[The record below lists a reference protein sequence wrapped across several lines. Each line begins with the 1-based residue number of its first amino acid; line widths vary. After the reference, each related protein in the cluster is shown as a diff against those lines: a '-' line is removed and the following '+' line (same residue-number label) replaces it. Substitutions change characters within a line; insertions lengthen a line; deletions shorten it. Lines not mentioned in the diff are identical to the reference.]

1 MTLVKLKPRT
11 STYTIS
17 RSSMVGCF
25 AVARARSLV
34 PEVSTQTRL
43 RASIDPIDSR
53 FDLCTDFVPHEPRG
67 RTIRLTL
74 RGTKKMISAPACSR
88 TMGIDFLESLAP
100 ISYGDVPSLSPPVDR
115 IMPNEGTAIM
125 SPSVSLI
132 YILMPPEYTKNTQYG
147 IIRWAVVGNTP
158 YNSRINENRSAIHR
172 SVDI

>member
-1 MTLVKLKPRT
+1 MVKLKPRT
-11 STYTIS
+11 STYTTS

-34 PEVSTQTRL
+34 HEHTTPARL

-53 FDLCTDFVPHEPRG
+53 FDWCTNFVPHEPRG

-115 IMPNEGTAIM
+115 IMPNEGAVIM
-125 SPSVSLI
+125 SPSESLYFWPNQCCLQLCAFHPVISKRWMSLI
-132 YILMPPEYTKNTQYG
+132 LWRYTY
-147 IIRWAVVGNTP
+147 RAD
-158 YNSRINENRSAIHR
+158 
-172 SVDI
+172 DIKIFLLFSP

>member
-1 MTLVKLKPRT
+1 MTLIKLNRKLKPRT

-25 AVARARSLV
+25 AVVRARSLV
-34 PEVSTQTRL
+34 PEVATPARL

-53 FDLCTDFVPHEPRG
+53 FDWCTGFVTHEPRG
-67 RTIRLTL
+67 RTVRLTL

-115 IMPNEGTAIM
+115 IMPNEGAVIM
-125 SPSVSLI
+125 SPT
-132 YILMPPEYTKNTQYG
+132 E
-147 IIRWAVVGNTP
+147 
-158 YNSRINENRSAIHR
+158 SRIFSKGICILHVAGCDRIPNL
-172 SVDI
+172 

>member
-25 AVARARSLV
+25 AVVRARSLV
-34 PEVSTQTRL
+34 PGPSTPARL

-53 FDLCTDFVPHEPRG
+53 FDWCSHFVPHEPRG

-115 IMPNEGTAIM
+115 IMPNEGAVIM
-125 SPSVSLI
+125 SPSESLYFWPNQCYLQLCAFHPVI
-132 YILMPPEYTKNTQYG
+132 SKSIV
-147 IIRWAVVGNTP
+147 IR
-158 YNSRINENRSAIHR
+158 
-172 SVDI
+172 

>member
-1 MTLVKLKPRT
+1 MLNSVHMRTNSQQYRSTSKLISQTSSVFSPTLTNQRMTLIKLKPRT

-25 AVARARSLV
+25 AVVRARPLV
-34 PEVSTQTRL
+34 PGPSTPARL

-53 FDLCTDFVPHEPRG
+53 FDWCSMFVPHEPRG

-74 RGTKKMISAPACSR
+74 RGTKKLISAPACSR

-115 IMPNEGTAIM
+115 TMPNEGAVIM
-125 SPSVSLI
+125 SPSESLN
-132 YILMPPEYTKNTQYG
+132 YI
-147 IIRWAVVGNTP
+147 
-158 YNSRINENRSAIHR
+158 
-172 SVDI
+172 